1 MSDSSKTKDD
11 RTQLTL
17 RLPKEIY
24 EALKEE
30 AEAIG
35 ISVNELIL
43 LKINPLKFDCSE
55 KYKFLHTDE

>member
-1 MSDSSKTKDD
+1 MREPPKKDD
-11 RTQLTL
+11 RIQLTL

-55 KYKFLHTDE
+55 SDRE

>member
-1 MSDSSKTKDD
+1 MSDSLKTKDD

-17 RLPKEIY
+17 RIPKEIY

>member
-1 MSDSSKTKDD
+1 MSDSKSKDD

-17 RLPKEIY
+17 RLPQEIY

-55 KYKFLHTDE
+55 KYKLLHTDE